1 MAITRPKGTNDFMP
15 DEVLSWQYME
25 NILRDL
31 CKQFGYMEL
40 RTPIFEDTEL
50 FIRGVGDT
58 TDIVQKEMYTFT
70 DQGNRSLTLR
80 PEGTA
85 STVRAYLEHKMFAVS
100 QPTKL
105 YYMGPMFRCEKPQA
119 GRYRQ
124 FHQFGVEFFGSN
136 SSAADAEVISLAWE
150 FYQRLGLKGLEVRLN
165 SVGCPN
171 CRPIHRKALQEFLK
185 PHFEELCSSCQSRF
199 EKNPLRILDCK
210 SPVCQKIVENAPTT
224 IDCLCE
230 ECQEHFA
237 GVKSYLDAVK
247 IPYHLDP
254 HLVRGLDY
262 YTNTAFEI
270 LVTEIGAQSAIC
282 GGGRYNGL
290 VKEVGGSNTPG
301 VGFALGMERAFAAMA
316 AQGIT
321 LPTKEKFD
329 LYFAPLNEE
338 ADHLCF
344 MWLTALRS
352 QGIACEK
359 DYMNRSLKAQMK
371 YADKIHA
378 PYVVIVGDSE
388 LADQKAVLR
397 CMANA
402 QQKEIDFVNLID
414 SLVEMVNGGKENE

>member
-1 MAITRPKGTNDFMP
+1 MCI
-15 DEVLSWQYME
+15 
-25 NILRDL
+25 RD
-31 CKQFGYMEL
+31 
-40 RTPIFEDTEL
+40 
-50 FIRGVGDT
+50 
-58 TDIVQKEMYTFT
+58 
-70 DQGNRSLTLR
+70 S
-80 PEGTA
+80 
-85 STVRAYLEHKMFAVS
+85 
-100 QPTKL
+100 
-105 YYMGPMFRCEKPQA
+105 
-119 GRYRQ
+119 
-124 FHQFGVEFFGSN
+124 
-136 SSAADAEVISLAWE
+136 
-150 FYQRLGLKGLEVRLN
+150 
-165 SVGCPN
+165 
-171 CRPIHRKALQEFLK
+171 
-185 PHFEELCSSCQSRF
+185 
-199 EKNPLRILDCK
+199 
-210 SPVCQKIVENAPTT
+210 
-224 IDCLCE
+224 
-230 ECQEHFA
+230 
-237 GVKSYLDAVK
+237 
-247 IPYHLDP
+247 
-254 HLVRGLDY
+254 
-262 YTNTAFEI
+262 
-270 LVTEIGAQSAIC
+270 
-282 GGGRYNGL
+282 YNGL

-321 LPTKEKFD
+321 LPTEEKFD